1 MDLLVDTYVFLWW
14 DSRDTKLSAASRS
27 VISDP
32 QNRVFVSAATVWRF
46 RQLSR
51 QPTRRG
57 GSLGA

>member
-32 QNRVFVSAATVWRF
+32 QNRVFVSAATTLV
-46 RQLSR
+46 QK
-51 QPTRRG
+51 
-57 GSLGA
+57 